1 MRKNL
6 VNKMAVEIKKK
17 RGILM
22 LAIGSDHGGFELKG
36 HIVEHLKE
44 KGIEVK
50 DFGVYNEDSVDYPDC
65 AKPVCEAVLGG
76 KCECGILICGTG
88 IGISM
93 AANKFNGIRAAL
105 CGDVFSAK
113 MAKEH
118 NNANIICL
126 GGRVTGRE
134 LANMIVDTYLDAEF
148 QGGRHAERIK
158 KIHEI
163 EK

>member
-1 MRKNL
+1 M
-6 VNKMAVEIKKK
+6 I
-17 RGILM
+17 I
-22 LAIGSDHGGFELKG
+22 AIGSDHGGFELKG
-36 HIVEHLKE
+36 HLVKHFEE

-65 AKPVCEAVLGG
+65 ARPVCKAVLDGE
-76 KCECGILICGTG
+76 CERGILVCGTG

-93 AANKFNGIRAAL
+93 AANKFDGIRAAL
-105 CGDVFSAK
+105 CSDVFSAK

-134 LANMIVDTYLDAEF
+134 LANMIVDTFIEAQF
-148 QGGRHAERIK
+148 QGGRHADRIA

-163 EK
+163 EKQ

>member
-1 MRKNL
+1 
-6 VNKMAVEIKKK
+6 
-17 RGILM
+17 M

-50 DFGVYNEDSVDYPDC
+50 DYGVYCEDSVDYPDC
-65 AKPVCEAVLGG
+65 AKPVCEAILNGSA
-76 KCECGILICGTG
+76 ELGILICGTG

-93 AANKFNGIRAAL
+93 AANKFHGIRAAL

-134 LANMIVDTYLDAEF
+134 LVCMIVDTFLEAKF
-148 QGGRHAERIK
+148 QGGRHQQRID
-158 KIHEI
+158 KIHAI

>member
-1 MRKNL
+1 M
-6 VNKMAVEIKKK
+6 I
-17 RGILM
+17 
-22 LAIGSDHGGFELKG
+22 AIGSDHGGFELKG

-65 AKPVCEAVLGG
+65 AKPVCVAVLDGE
-76 KCECGILICGTG
+76 CERGILVCGTG

-93 AANKFNGIRAAL
+93 AANKFKGIRAAL

-118 NNANIICL
+118 NNANVICL
-126 GGRVTGRE
+126 GERITGCD
-134 LANMIVDTYLDAEF
+134 LALDIVKAYLGAEF
-148 QGGRHAERIK
+148 MGGRHQRRIDK
-158 KIHEI
+158 VTALENKE
-163 EK
+163 